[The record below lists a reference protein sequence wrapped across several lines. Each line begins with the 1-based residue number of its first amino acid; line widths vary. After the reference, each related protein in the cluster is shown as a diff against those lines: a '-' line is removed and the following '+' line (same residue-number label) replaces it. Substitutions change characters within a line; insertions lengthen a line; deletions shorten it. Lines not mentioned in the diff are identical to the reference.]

1 MSAPSPKPTRP
12 RSARIRRATSPA
24 SAPVAPKR
32 KKSPL
37 TETKTET
44 EAAEPAAAPVE
55 TPAAASALEVLPQQA
70 TATTPQTADAALV
83 SQRPAL
89 PFKDPN
95 FTHSSRGV
103 AASKKSR
110 VWKTLKQITSAE
122 RALPWKPDDATYSSI
137 DAPPSIKPAK
147 KYSDLSG
154 FPAKYTDP
162 QTKLRYADAEEFS
175 RARMLPAD
183 IVTGLLTL
191 RKANPELQ

>member
-1 MSAPSPKPTRP
+1 M
-12 RSARIRRATSPA
+12 I
-24 SAPVAPKR
+24 
-32 KKSPL
+32 KSDAPL
-37 TETKTET
+37 TESKNET
-44 EAAEPAAAPVE
+44 EPAEPAAPAIE
-55 TPAAASALEVLPQQA
+55 APAATAAPEIQPQL
-70 TATTPQTADAALV
+70 TPATTPQAAAAADALLLP
-83 SQRPAL
+83 QRPVL

-95 FTHSSRGV
+95 FMHSSKGL
-103 AASKKSR
+103 ATSKKSR
-110 VWKTLKQITSAE
+110 VWKTLKQISSAE

-137 DAPPSIKPAK
+137 EAPPSIKPAK

-175 RARMLPAD
+175 RTRMLPAD